1 MLNKKKS
8 SNSHIHIISH
18 IVITIAIFIFFAIIS
33 GIIQLSYVL
42 TKANWSLEKAMNIL
56 NENIYYGIETGS
68 ILGSYFSIIIIC
80 ILIEYVYKENIYTY
94 LKLNKPP
101 IKKTLGYLGIFIF
114 WLITISFLAE
124 KLNIKPLS
132 EGADFA
138 KSLITTE
145 TNIVYLFIAIGIIQ
159 PIFEEVLFRGF
170 LFEHL
175 ERKWGGFITILI
187 TSITFSIVHFQYNF
201 FILFLVLFPMAALL
215 GYSRWKTKS
224 LLPAIIIH
232 CINNSLT
239 LLITIYS

>member
-1 MLNKKKS
+1 MLSEKNY
-8 SNSHIHIISH
+8 SNFNIINHIIIS
-18 IVITIAIFIFFAIIS
+18 VAIFIFFAIIS
-33 GIIQLSYVL
+33 AIIQLSYVL
-42 TKANWSLEKAMNIL
+42 MKIGWNLESAMNIL
-56 NENIYYGIETGS
+56 HENVYYGLEVGS
-68 ILGSYFSIIIIC
+68 ILGSYFSIILVLVI
-80 ILIEYVYKENIYTY
+80 IEYVYKENVYTY
-94 LKLNKPP
+94 LKLNKAS
-101 IKKTLGYLGIFIF
+101 ITKTLGYLGIFFF
-114 WLITISFLAE
+114 WLVSISFLAE

-138 KSLITTE
+138 KSLITNE
-145 TNIVYLFIAIGIIQ
+145 TNIIYLFIAIGIVQ

-201 FILFLVLFPMAALL
+201 FILFLVLFPMAVLL

-239 LLITIYS
+239 LLITV